1 MQLCIP
7 LSVRQA
13 CLAPA
18 GSRRRL
24 WAASALQRPSC
35 VSKLPITNPPAVN
48 TSCQRTQCQGIQST
62 VSGKSQINT
71 VPGKCNSRPV
81 RELSGPAPPWKYKTP
96 ACGGAPSGVGTYTR
110 TGTSPAGPANV
121 VSLTSLTGGAAGRC
135 PLPPAALFSTKQ
147 AAAGWTEPG
156 AAAQTAFSRALLGGA

>member
-1 MQLCIP
+1 VGGQRSAYTIVCVQTPDHKPACGEHQLSANTVP
-7 LSVRQA
+7 GNTVYSVREV
-13 CLAPA
+13 P
-18 GSRRRL
+18 
-24 WAASALQRPSC
+24 
-35 VSKLPITNPPAVN
+35 K
-48 TSCQRTQCQGIQST
+48 
-62 VSGKSQINT
+62 NT